1 MKENIIQ
8 AFNNFQIADLDDDM
22 VGMCKALVDWIKVIR
37 EELGEEPL
45 PDVEPLQNFYK
56 LDPHQPRMELRKNL
70 RQGMA
75 FATKG
80 QKDGDYQY
88 KLKNLYVVLVS
99 ATYVYHMPTEQIK
112 EAGLRDEEFTREDSK
127 NMLLGDNMSPNWLK
141 EPSGR
146 DFTAIML

>member
-1 MKENIIQ
+1 MKESIIQ

-45 PDVEPLQNFYK
+45 PEVEPLQNFYK

-80 QKDGDYQY
+80 QQEDDYQY

-112 EAGLRDEEFTREDSK
+112 EAGLKDEEFTREDSK
-127 NMLLGDNMSPNWLK
+127 NMLIGDNMSPNWLK